1 MNMSLIAK
9 QLLIAWRRCFDN
21 MLSKQLQDFIKESD
35 LLRIINRKQLKKEVY
50 TMKILLCLRIAFT
63 MILGAGMPEMVYPG

>member
-1 MNMSLIAK
+1 
-9 QLLIAWRRCFDN
+9 

-50 TMKILLCLRIAFT
+50 TMKKFYVCLLHL
-63 MILGAGMPEMVYPG
+63 L

>member
-50 TMKILLCLRIAFT
+50 TMKKFYVCLLHL
-63 MILGAGMPEMVYPG
+63 L

>member
-21 MLSKQLQDFIKESD
+21 MLSKQLQDFIKESA
-35 LLRIINRKQLKKEVY
+35 LFRVTQKEEQKRLFLRRFQMKKVLITGITGQDGSY
-50 TMKILLCLRIAFT
+50 LFS
-63 MILGAGMPEMVYPG
+63 